1 MMARKGYANTLAGI
15 HFIDVSMQMLATRD
29 GSRAIQGDMGCDFR
43 RSSVTTAV
51 FLFLAAA
58 CLAQSPPPG
67 ATQPAT
73 ASPLPAGAANGA
85 ATPAEPQEDK
95 RIFGVLPNN
104 RTTEASIPFARISAK
119 QKLTIAYKDS
129 FDWPVYPTA
138 GLFAALY
145 QLENQN
151 PSFGQGMAGYA
162 KRFGSAYGDQMI
174 GNMMTE
180 GFIPAL
186 THEDPRFFRLG
197 QGTKKHR
204 MKVALMQI
212 VVTRTDSGGRTFNLA
227 EWGGNAAAAAISNA
241 YYPDTRT
248 AKDNTQKWLMAVG
261 TDAFSNVLKE
271 FWPDVK
277 HWMQSKRH
285 SSTPASAA
293 GLTPAK

>member
-1 MMARKGYANTLAGI
+1 MLHQIVHMRGSWYCLVLGLLSAVCAMAQGTDAPTSSAPPSDPPSTAGSQTPASSAP
-15 HFIDVSMQMLATRD
+15 VSQRSPAGLSGTA
-29 GSRAIQGDMGCDFR
+29 SS
-43 RSSVTTAV
+43 SSVA
-51 FLFLAAA
+51 
-58 CLAQSPPPG
+58 
-67 ATQPAT
+67 
-73 ASPLPAGAANGA
+73 LPV
-85 ATPAEPQEDK
+85 EDK

-119 QKLTIAYKDS
+119 RKLTIAYKDS

-145 QLENQN
+145 QMENQN

-204 MKVALMQI
+204 
-212 VVTRTDSGGRTFNLA
+212 
-227 EWGGNAAAAAISNA
+227 
-241 YYPDTRT
+241 
-248 AKDNTQKWLMAVG
+248 
-261 TDAFSNVLKE
+261 
-271 FWPDVK
+271 
-277 HWMQSKRH
+277 
-285 SSTPASAA
+285 
-293 GLTPAK
+293 